1 MASVTVKKWTTAG
14 ACGGQV
20 RHVYREANTYK
31 NADIKKDGQAWMLG
45 TGDDCRAAIRQTIA
59 EIDKQQPPK
68 RIKKDRKTVAELCIP
83 APRER
88 MSEKDC
94 LRFFEAVYGELYEKG
109 YHVCGGAIH
118 GDEIHDYIDPSDKQV
133 HTSRLHLH
141 ILVVPETAGKGLNMK
156 SWLTKNRFR
165 ELNAL
170 CDRVC
175 TRELGFTFLDGS
187 KSRSRGTVEKMK
199 EESAIEAARQ
209 LPELQAAAKAA
220 QVSREAAERAAEAA
234 KIDKK
239 RQEAEKAALER
250 QTQESRE
257 TAAQAAREARESRQA
272 ADAAIAKADRS
283 RQEATKI
290 EKESAD
296 RIHAAAQ
303 EIQRAFP
310 AGYDKGDYL
319 EEREIKTGLLQK
331 ETVTVARRP
340 AAVMAAVEN
349 AQAAA
354 TGLRELDAVRQ
365 ENAKLREKLR
375 DAEQELVELR
385 ADQERLQVLDAVEL
399 AREEPYIREQLEYRR
414 IGMATDDLTLTPA
427 QAVQALRILKRLDE
441 MDARAQG
448 YDCIMQ
454 TARQRPDLRAELEK
468 SGFIKKQVHQ
478 RDRGLTR

>member
-1 MASVTVKKWTTAG
+1 MASVTVQKWTTAG

-20 RHVYREANTYK
+20 RHIYREAEHYK
-31 NADIKKDGQAWMLG
+31 NTDIKKDGQAWMLG
-45 TGDDCRAAIRQTIA
+45 TGEDCRAAIRQTIA
-59 EIDKQQPPK
+59 EIDKWQPPK

-83 APRER
+83 APREH

-118 GDEIHDYIDPSDKQV
+118 GDEVHDYIDPSDKQV

-156 SWLTKNRFR
+156 SWLTKARFR

-175 TRELGFTFLDGS
+175 TRELGFTFVDGS

-209 LPELQAAAKAA
+209 LPALQQAAKAA
-220 QVSREAAERAAEAA
+220 QASREAAERAAEAA
-234 KIDKK
+234 EIDKK
-239 RQEAEKAALER
+239 RVEAAKAALER
-250 QTQESRE
+250 QAQESRE
-257 TAAQAAREARESRQA
+257 TAARAAQEARES
-272 ADAAIAKADRS
+272 IAKADKE
-283 RQEATKI
+283 RQKATKI

-296 RIHAAAQ
+296 RIHAATQ

-310 AGYDKGDYL
+310 AGCDKSDYL
-319 EEREIKTGLLQK
+319 EEKEVKTGLLQK

-340 AAVMAAVEN
+340 AAVAAAVEK

-354 TGLRELDAVRQ
+354 AGLRELDAVKQ
-365 ENAKLREKLR
+365 ENKVLREKLR

-385 ADQERLQVLDAVEL
+385 ADQEHLRVLEAVEQ
-399 AREEPYIREQLEYRR
+399 AQEDPYIREQLDDRR
-414 IGMATDDLTLTPA
+414 IGMTVDDLTLTPA
-427 QAVQALRILKRLDE
+427 QAVQALRMLKRLDE
-441 MDARAQG
+441 TNAKAQG
-448 YDCIMQ
+448 YDRIMR
-454 TARQRPDLRAELEK
+454 TAQQRPDLHIMLEK
-468 SGFIKKQVHQ
+468 NGLIKKKEYQ
-478 RDRGLTR
+478 RDRGLIR

>member
-1 MASVTVKKWTTAG
+1 MASVTVQKWTTAG

-20 RHVYREANTYK
+20 RHIYREAEHYK
-31 NADIKKDGQAWMLG
+31 NTDIKKDGQAWMLG
-45 TGDDCRAAIRQTIA
+45 TGEDCRAAIRQTIA
-59 EIDKQQPPK
+59 EIDKWQPPK

-83 APRER
+83 APREH

-118 GDEIHDYIDPSDKQV
+118 GDEVHDYIDPSDKQV

-156 SWLTKNRFR
+156 SWLTKARFR

-175 TRELGFTFLDGS
+175 TRELGFTFVDGS

-209 LPELQAAAKAA
+209 LPALQQAAKAA
-220 QVSREAAERAAEAA
+220 QASREAAERAAEAA
-234 KIDKK
+234 EIDKK
-239 RQEAEKAALER
+239 RQK
-250 QTQESRE
+250 
-257 TAAQAAREARESRQA
+257 
-272 ADAAIAKADRS
+272 
-283 RQEATKI
+283 ATKI

-296 RIHAAAQ
+296 RIHAATQ

-310 AGYDKGDYL
+310 AGCDKSDYL
-319 EEREIKTGLLQK
+319 EEKEVKTGLLQK

-340 AAVMAAVEN
+340 AAVAAAVEK

-354 TGLRELDAVRQ
+354 AGLRELDAVKQ
-365 ENAKLREKLR
+365 ENKVLREKLR

-385 ADQERLQVLDAVEL
+385 ADQEHLRVLEAVEQ
-399 AREEPYIREQLEYRR
+399 AQADPYIREQLDDRR
-414 IGMATDDLTLTPA
+414 IGMTVDDLTLTPA
-427 QAVQALRILKRLDE
+427 QAVQALRMLKRLDE
-441 MDARAQG
+441 TNAKAQG
-448 YDCIMQ
+448 YDRIMR
-454 TARQRPDLRAELEK
+454 TAQQRPDLHIMLEK
-468 SGFIKKQVHQ
+468 NGLIKKKEYQ
-478 RDRGLTR
+478 RDRGLIR